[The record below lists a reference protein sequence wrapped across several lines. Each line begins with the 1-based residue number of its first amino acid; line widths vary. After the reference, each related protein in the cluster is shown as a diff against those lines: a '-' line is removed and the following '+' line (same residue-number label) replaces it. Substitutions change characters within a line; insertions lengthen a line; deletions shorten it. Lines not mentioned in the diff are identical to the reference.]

1 MNNGLNFINKGTGLP
16 FVYQHGLGGDLSQIN
31 LFTALQNIQLIGMDS
46 SGHGLSQF
54 YTDKQPSFNRYA
66 DDLIELLDKLGVEKA
81 VFGGVSMG
89 SAVALNIAVRYP
101 ERVKG
106 LVLVRPAWLATAYPA
121 NLNILLEVVQALERN
136 DGMADFELTP
146 SFKNLKSISEK
157 AAASTLNQ
165 FTRIQ
170 VEHSPIILERMI
182 GDKPIDSLNQLS
194 HIDIPT
200 LVIGT
205 QEDPLHP
212 FNMAEVISNYIPN
225 GQLEEIIS
233 KYVDADKHHQR
244 LLELVKAFFKKISL

>member
-1 MNNGLNFINKGTGLP
+1 MKNSLNFINKGEGLP

-31 LFTALQNIQLIGMDS
+31 LFTGLENIQLIGMDS

-66 DDLIELLDKLGVEKA
+66 DDLIELLDNLNVKKA

-121 NLNILLEVVQALERN
+121 NLNILLEVVQALERK
-136 DGMADFELTP
+136 DGTAEFERSP
-146 SFKNLKSISEK
+146 AFKYLKSVSEQ

-170 VEHSPIILERMI
+170 VEHSPIILEQMI
-182 GDKPIDSLNQLS
+182 GDAPLQSLNQLE
-194 HIDIPT
+194 DVQVPT
-200 LVIGT
+200 LVVAT
-205 QEDPLHP
+205 QADPLHP
-212 FNMAEVISNYIPN
+212 FNMAEVLHHYIPN
-225 GQLEEIIS
+225 CQLEEITS
-233 KYVDADKHHQR
+233 KYLDSDKHHAQ
-244 LLELVKAFFKKISL
+244 LLGLVDVFLKNSY